1 MVIIC
6 LQYRLLKIA
15 DYGLARDNDDCLK
28 SKGHG
33 WKFARSIIVF
43 FLHKISIG
51 FFSFEFPRLVL
62 KMPQKVHFYTREDV
76 LGPNNDLKRPFG
88 GEAQICA
95 KEKK

>member
-33 WKFARSIIVF
+33 WKFAHSIIVF
-43 FLHKISIG
+43 FAQN
-51 FFSFEFPRLVL
+51 FFFL
-62 KMPQKVHFYTREDV
+62 K
-76 LGPNNDLKRPFG
+76 NNCEQF
-88 GEAQICA
+88 AQIA
-95 KEKK
+95 HDKRVPVSNLLRLLTKNEQL